1 MLTLIVFPHRN
12 VSIFLSFLYS
22 TGCIIK
28 INENE
33 NFSNLFFLL
42 FPPPLYSILLWLI
55 SHVVEVEEISAYSI
69 DIFNWTSPRE
79 QQRNIPRM
87 NLLYLSPTR
96 LSLSLSLCR
105 AAKLCWI
112 KVQELIIV
120 VLEDIQSGE
129 KMAIWLKFQSLIQN
143 WRPLKSFY
151 RLPLSLC
158 LLNGTTRPNFPS
170 SFSPTIV
177 RWLRKQF
184 YLEIW

>member
-1 MLTLIVFPHRN
+1 MYNKNQWKRKLFQFVFPSLSPSSLFHLVVINQSRCRGRGNLSLLHRHFQLN
-12 VSIFLSFLYS
+12 VSERAAAQYPKDESLVSLSYETL
-22 TGCIIK
+22 
-28 INENE
+28 
-33 NFSNLFFLL
+33 
-42 FPPPLYSILLWLI
+42 
-55 SHVVEVEEISAYSI
+55 A
-69 DIFNWTSPRE
+69 
-79 QQRNIPRM
+79 
-87 NLLYLSPTR
+87 
-96 LSLSLSLCR
+96 LSLSLCR